1 MHSWFLLKGWKMRS
15 GGTEEVGNAMIE
27 ERVGFSSLLG
37 LLAKIKWRVNF
48 PTPKYA
54 YLGAIG

>member
-1 MHSWFLLKGWKMRS
+1 MRS